1 MHAAG
6 DLRISKGVALDALV
20 GKLLPLLFQ
29 TLLHVVVQLDE
40 KCQETIRNHQPHKGV
55 ESLISRLRT
64 HLASSGSA
72 WDPDACISST
82 SLSHSKCMLC
92 RFCLLGANGGT
103 NGNHMSVS
111 ESFISSISLINNVFF
126 RALHFFLIFLVK
138 FYWYLLTLMHQVH
151 PIPSDFLALNATTS
165 GEL

>member
-72 WDPDACISST
+72 SQARVCRIQNAC
-82 SLSHSKCMLC
+82 CAAFAYWEPM
-92 RFCLLGANGGT
+92 GT

-138 FYWYLLTLMHQVH
+138 FYWYLLTLT
-151 PIPSDFLALNATTS
+151 FLGSKCNHFRGAVRPVD
-165 GEL
+165 